1 MRRKILAAVGVIGT
15 VGIGLLGSAILG
27 GCEEKYVYRSGPH
40 IPQTVT
46 LVNTTTGERIW
57 SYDVPV
63 GQELTMH
70 FVHGPDRATE
80 LGYDEMTWTVGP
92 AGQSTTPP
100 VKSRMKV
107 PPPGSRRVDVTVRPG
122 PELPNGELAQPAP
135 AAPSK

>member
-1 MRRKILAAVGVIGT
+1 MRRKILAAVGVVGT
-15 VGIGLLGSAILG
+15 VLLGTVVLG
-27 GCEEKYVYRSGPH
+27 GCEEKYVYRSGPYV
-40 IPQTVT
+40 PQTVT
-46 LVNTTTGERIW
+46 LVNTSTGERVW

-92 AGQSTTPP
+92 AGQSMSPP

-107 PPPGSRRVDVTVRPG
+107 PPPNSRRVDVTTRPG
-122 PELPNGELAQPAP
+122 PEMPSGELAHPAT
-135 AAPSK
+135 ATSSTK

>member
-1 MRRKILAAVGVIGT
+1 MRRKIMAAAGVVALGLAV
-15 VGIGLLGSAILG
+15 LG
-27 GCEEKYVYRSGPH
+27 GCEEKYTYRSGPH
-40 IPQTVT
+40 VPQTVT
-46 LVNTTTGERIW
+46 LVNTSTGERIW

-92 AGQSTTPP
+92 AGQAMTPP

-107 PPPGSRRVDVTVRPG
+107 PPPNSRRVDVAVRPR
-122 PELPNGELAQPAP
+122 PEMPSGELAHPAET
-135 AAPSK
+135 SST